1 MIRLEYFERSDF
13 PKLMEWIK
21 DDELLLNWSGS
32 LFSFPL
38 TETSLEWYIEDV
50 NVMPTSNAF
59 VYKVIDTDTGNT
71 VGHISLG
78 GVSKKNRSARISRV
92 FVGTNERGKGYCH
105 QMVSA
110 VLKIG
115 FEDLKLHR
123 ISLGVYDFNTSAI
136 MCYQRTGML
145 IEGTQRDVLPFKGN
159 WWSLVEMS
167 ILETEWRMDR
177 K

>member
-13 PKLMEWIK
+13 PQLMEWIK
-21 DDELLLNWSGS
+21 DEELLKNWSGS

-38 TETSLEWYIEDV
+38 TQESLEWYIEDV
-50 NVMPTSNAF
+50 NVMPTSDAF
-59 VYKVIDTDTGNT
+59 VYKVVETDTGKT

-92 FVGTNERGKGYCH
+92 FVGTNERGKGYCL

-115 FEDLKLHR
+115 FEELKLHR

-136 MCYQRTGML
+136 KCYQRAGML
-145 IEGTQRDVLPFKGN
+145 IEGTQRDVLPFKGD
-159 WWSLVEMS
+159 WWSLVQLS
-167 ILETEWRMDR
+167 ILEKEWNSR

>member
-13 PKLMEWIK
+13 AQLMEWLK
-21 DDELLLNWSGS
+21 DEETLMNWSGS

-38 TETSLEWYIEDV
+38 TEASLDWYLEDV
-50 NVMPTSNAF
+50 NVMPSSDAF
-59 VYKVIDTDTGNT
+59 VYRAVDTVTGKT

-92 FVGTNERGKGYCH
+92 FVDINERGKGYCH
-105 QMVSA
+105 QMLSA

-136 MCYQRTGML
+136 RCYQKAGML
-145 IEGTQRDVLPFKGN
+145 IEGTERDVLLFKGN
-159 WWSLVEMS
+159 WWSLLEMS
-167 ILETEWRMDR
+167 ILEQEW
-177 K
+177 KAGTA